1 MKRRSFLR
9 NVTLGGAAVA
19 NFLYPGLTNIVKAQN
34 ENPSTP
40 SVEERPDRDPNFFGG
55 TVVEQTPEGIVLAG
69 GDELKAIRISEETAV
84 WKEFDGNHPIRV
96 GDYADVRGTALPDG
110 TLQAESIWV
119 NIGRLDG
126 IIETKTPSG
135 LTIATWRGSKRGI
148 EFSTQLVALFSRL
161 PTTSLNA
168 MSLSLVVAPDQVVVW
183 WIKRHSAADL
193 LLLLAVSC
201 SSSQVDEKRVSPETY
216 RFS

>member
-34 ENPSTP
+34 ESPSTP

-69 GDELKAIRISEETAV
+69 GDELKAVRISEETAV
-84 WKEFDGNHPIRV
+84 WKEFYGNHPIRV

-126 IIETKTPSG
+126 IIESKTPSG

-148 EFSTQLVALFSRL
+148 EFSTQMEVIRASDGNPIPERLDALITGMSIGAVGLRL
-161 PTTSLNA
+161 PNNGFRATR
-168 MSLSLVVAPDQVVVW
+168 VW
-183 WIKRHSAADL
+183 TWPQDS
-193 LLLLAVSC
+193 
-201 SSSQVDEKRVSPETY
+201 
-216 RFS
+216 